1 MSKRKLSRQQA
12 WRIEKIQAERAQ
24 RAARRD
30 AQAQEALTGGELGP
44 EQEGLIVAH

>member
-12 WRIEKIQAERAQ
+12 WRIEKIQQERAK

-30 AQAQEALTGGELGP
+30 EDAQEALTAGELGA
-44 EQEGLIVAH
+44 ER